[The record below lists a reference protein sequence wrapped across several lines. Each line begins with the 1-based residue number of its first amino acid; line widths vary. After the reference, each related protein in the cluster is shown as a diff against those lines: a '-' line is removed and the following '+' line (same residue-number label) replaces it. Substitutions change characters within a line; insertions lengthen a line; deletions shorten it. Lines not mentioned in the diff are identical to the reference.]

1 MPTVASHGSRTF
13 RAVQPGSLSTQA
25 VPAADA
31 AAASAPAAST
41 PPAESPRPSARSQ
54 RVLLRRIDP
63 WSVFK
68 ISLVFYLTA
77 CLVLLIAGSLLWAGA
92 AVAGVVENIERF
104 IEDIGF
110 ADFKFSPA
118 RILQA
123 ATATGLTLVVGGTL
137 GTTLLAVLYNLIA
150 DVSGGIRVTLTEDIE
165 ARGRS
170 KRRSR

>member
-1 MPTVASHGSRTF
+1 M
-13 RAVQPGSLSTQA
+13 
-25 VPAADA
+25 PAAPP
-31 AAASAPAAST
+31 S
-41 PPAESPRPSARSQ
+41 PAEPTPQAARSQ
-54 RVLLRRIDP
+54 RVLLRRVDP

-68 ISLVFYLTA
+68 LALIFYLTL
-77 CLVLLIAGSLLWAGA
+77 CLVLLIAGALLWAGA
-92 AVAGVVENIERF
+92 AIAGVVENIERF

-110 ADFKFSPA
+110 ADFQFSPA

-150 DVSGGIRVTLTEDIE
+150 DVSGGVRVTLTEDLE

>member
-1 MPTVASHGSRTF
+1 M
-13 RAVQPGSLSTQA
+13 QPGSLSTQA
-25 VPAADA
+25 VPATDVA
-31 AAASAPAAST
+31 AEPAPAPTA
-41 PPAESPRPSARSQ
+41 PAGSPRPNARSQ

-68 ISLVFYLTA
+68 LSLVFYLTL

-110 ADFKFSPA
+110 ADFQFSPA

-123 ATATGLTLVVGGTL
+123 ATATGLTLVIGGTL

-150 DVSGGIRVTLTEDIE
+150 DVSGGLRVTLTEDIE